1 MSKPRG
7 LGRGLGALFPG
18 ADLAQRPD
26 GARTVIPIPL
36 SDIAPNPNQP
46 RRDFDDAGLESLAQS
61 IKTNGVLAPI
71 LVRPKRE
78 GPAHYEII
86 AGERRWRAAK
96 LAGERTIPALVRE
109 SKDGQAIELALLE
122 NLQRTD
128 LNPIEEA
135 AGYRQLI
142 AEHEFT
148 QEVLAQRLGRSRP
161 VIANALRLLALPDAV
176 QALVRDGKLTAG
188 HARAISALS
197 DPKAERLARAA
208 VAEGWS
214 VRDIE
219 RAAAATSGKPS
230 LVQRR
235 AAVSTELPPDFAE
248 VENRLRFALATKVT
262 LRRGTHGG
270 SIEIQYADDDELQR
284 IVDRLCPETSS

>member
-18 ADLAQRPD
+18 ADVTERPA
-26 GARTVIPIPL
+26 GARTVIPIAL
-36 SDIAPNPNQP
+36 ADIAPNPHQP
-46 RRDFDDAGLESLAQS
+46 RREFDATGLESLAQS
-61 IKTNGVLAPI
+61 IKANGVLAPI

-96 LAGERTIPALVRE
+96 LAGQRTIPALVRE
-109 SKDGQAIELALLE
+109 SEDGQAIELALLE

-128 LNPIEEA
+128 LNAIEEA

-142 AEHEFT
+142 AEHDFT

-161 VIANALRLLALPDAV
+161 VIANALRLLSLPDGV
-176 QALVRDGKLTAG
+176 QALVRDGKLSGG

-197 DPKAERLARAA
+197 GAKAERLARAA

-214 VRDIE
+214 VREIE
-219 RAAAATSGKPS
+219 RAAAATSGKPG
-230 LVQRR
+230 LAQRR
-235 AAVSTELPPDFAE
+235 AATPAQLPPDFAE

-262 LRRGTHGG
+262 LRRGAHGG
-270 SIEIQYADDDELQR
+270 SVEIHYADDDELQR
-284 IVDRLCPETSS
+284 IVDRICPEAS